1 MDECIRS
8 DRLPADEH
16 EIVLHNDGT
25 WDPLPPRKDE
35 CTVLAPTIS
44 KSQVKYRGEEREST
58 CMKIVF
64 WFVSSSCKYILLALK
79 LIFLLLLLTINL
91 QIKYN
96 DL

>member
-44 KSQVKYRGEEREST
+44 KSQVKYRGEERVNLHEDRFL
-58 CMKIVF
+58 VR
-64 WFVSSSCKYILLALK
+64 SSSCKYILSALK
-79 LIFLLLLLTINL
+79 FDIF
-91 QIKYN
+91 YYYYYYY
-96 DL
+96 